1 MFYLNSFSLTDL
13 SKWSWLSSRGRTKQ
27 TVESRLSFCGRSEK
41 FLNVVITRL
50 VQHLQAARDKW
61 NAALYEEDDDEEGE
75 DVETDCS
82 SFRPSASKKKKHPF
96 EIPLAFKKTPLSN
109 EDQLAGGSSWCSAFE
124 IHCAIKR
131 GRCFFCDADSSQ
143 TEVGHLEGRNLEH
156 SQDLSEFWMYTRVFL
171 KRKHAVFKKSMA
183 RFCLFFDFWRD
194 FASSKLTWQVPE
206 VSTLCQCLNCF
217 LFFI

>member
-1 MFYLNSFSLTDL
+1 MQTSKQNDTKSLITFVPQLFAPPQDIVHCINLPAICSTWAGCVLFELLLSDWLVKVKLTDI
-13 SKWSWLSSRGRTKQ
+13 SRSNKQ

-50 VQHLQAARDKW
+50 VHHLQAARDKW

-82 SFRPSASKKKKHPF
+82 SFRPSASKKKMHPF
-96 EIPLAFKKTPLSN
+96 EIPLAFKKTPPSN

-124 IHCAIKR
+124 VHCAFKR

-143 TEVGHLEGRNLEH
+143 TEVGHLEGRDLEH
-156 SQDLSEFWMYTRVFL
+156 SQDLSQFWM
-171 KRKHAVFKKSMA
+171 
-183 RFCLFFDFWRD
+183 
-194 FASSKLTWQVPE
+194 
-206 VSTLCQCLNCF
+206 
-217 LFFI
+217 